1 MRKGYFLKLCETWV
15 SIICIDRRPQLHDV
29 GRGLVV
35 EMILSSAADLAK
47 PFAASVTLV
56 LWSFKVICYPP
67 RRRIRTDGETSNTGI
82 FVGRDEIE
90 KTLTEVGKI
99 ATAYALVEEWLG
111 YLIWQLRSFETAN
124 RQSHKRQAKE
134 SLQLALRE
142 IRSKEMRWSL
152 TRNLVQ
158 K

>member
-1 MRKGYFLKLCETWV
+1 
-15 SIICIDRRPQLHDV
+15 
-29 GRGLVV
+29 
-35 EMILSSAADLAK
+35 
-47 PFAASVTLV
+47 
-56 LWSFKVICYPP
+56 
-67 RRRIRTDGETSNTGI
+67 
-82 FVGRDEIE
+82 VGRDEIE